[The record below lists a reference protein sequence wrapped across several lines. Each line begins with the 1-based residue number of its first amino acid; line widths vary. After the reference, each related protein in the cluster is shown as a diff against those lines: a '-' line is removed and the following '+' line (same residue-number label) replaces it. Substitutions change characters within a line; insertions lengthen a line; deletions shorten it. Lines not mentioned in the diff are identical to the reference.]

1 MRLEPEGAV
10 SLLLLLLPASGNML
24 LWSLPL
30 PLAQMEALAMFSD
43 GLNNS
48 RLVLLLHSLTM
59 ARAFGGSEK
68 QQRRGLHLCSTRA
81 ELREQQN
88 GHFLCQESEVMV
100 FSKTESFLF

>member
-59 ARAFGGSEK
+59 ARTFGWLRKTAKKRTSFVFHK
-68 QQRRGLHLCSTRA
+68 SRA
-81 ELREQQN
+81 AGAAKWPLPLPRKLSNGVLQN
-88 GHFLCQESEVMV
+88 
-100 FSKTESFLF
+100 

>member
-1 MRLEPEGAV
+1 MRLEPKGAV

-48 RLVLLLHSLTM
+48 RACSAPALTNNGQSLRVAEKNSKEEDFICVPQEQSCGSSKM
-59 ARAFGGSEK
+59 ATSSAK
-68 QQRRGLHLCSTRA
+68 K
-81 ELREQQN
+81 
-88 GHFLCQESEVMV
+88 V
-100 FSKTESFLF
+100 K